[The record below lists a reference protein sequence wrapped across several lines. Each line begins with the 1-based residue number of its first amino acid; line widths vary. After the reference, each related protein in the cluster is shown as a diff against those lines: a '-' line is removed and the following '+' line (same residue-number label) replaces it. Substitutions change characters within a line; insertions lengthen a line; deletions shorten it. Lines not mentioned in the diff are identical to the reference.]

1 MAREISKGKCVYC
14 DRELSKSAMTN
25 HLKSCKQRAA
35 GPETVSTKKSRK
47 TKLLH
52 LVVEGQ
58 YLRMYWMHLEVP
70 TTITLADLDGFLRD
84 IWLECCGHLSAFSID
99 GISYKSH
106 LDPEYDDAVDEVEF
120 QSDTQNQLLEDIQA
134 QIAETYPPERVAD
147 LMKFVQAQ
155 ISEVSYRPIRERSM
169 NAEFGQVLKLGLK
182 FTYVYDF
189 GSSTELALKVMDER
203 EGETRGRGKEAIKIM
218 ARNEPPTIPCDICGK
233 TATGIYTDWDGYE
246 KWLCNE
252 CGKKQKDREMMLPVV
267 NSPRVGV
274 CGYTG

>member
-1 MAREISKGKCVYC
+1 
-14 DRELSKSAMTN
+14 
-25 HLKSCKQRAA
+25 
-35 GPETVSTKKSRK
+35 
-47 TKLLH
+47 
-52 LVVEGQ
+52 
-58 YLRMYWMHLEVP
+58 MYWMHLEVP

-84 IWLECCGHLSAFSID
+84 IWLECCGHLSSFSID

-106 LDPEYDDAVDEVEF
+106 LDPEYDDADAEDEF

-134 QIAETYPPERVAD
+134 HISETYPPERVAD

-155 ISEVSYRPIRERSM
+155 LSEVSYRPIRERSM
-169 NAEFGQVLKLGLK
+169 NTELGQVLKLGLK

-189 GSSTELALKVMDER
+189 GSSTELALKVVDER
-203 EGETRGRGKEAIKIM
+203 EGETRGRGKKAIKIM
-218 ARNEPPTIPCDICGK
+218 ARNEPPIIPCDICGK
-233 TATGIYTDWDGYE
+233 AATGIYTDWDGYE

-274 CGYTG
+274 CGCTG